1 MHFRRTLLLAFLLFP
16 GLALA
21 EPGIALKNDQVR
33 AQPYSDAKIT
43 GNISRSQKVE
53 ILSRKGAWLNIKTSK
68 TKGWVRLLSVKR
80 GAATGSGT
88 KASDV
93 LDLASG
99 RSGTGKVVATTGV
112 RGLNEEDLKSAKF
125 DESQVKVLESHS
137 QSAEQARKFARAGE
151 LKAVKFEYLP
161 APAQSNSSTGSTSA
175 VPGGGK

>member
-16 GLALA
+16 GLGLA
-21 EPGIALKNDQVR
+21 EPGVALKSDQIR
-33 AQPYSDAKIT
+33 AEPYSDAKIT

-68 TKGWVRLLSVKR
+68 SKGWVRLLSVKR
-80 GAATGSGT
+80 GAASGGT
-88 KASDV
+88 SASDV

-125 DESQVKVLESHS
+125 DESQVKALESHT
-137 QSAEQARKFARAGE
+137 QSTSQARTFARAGE

-161 APAQSNSSTGSTSA
+161 APAQPSSSNGSSSP